1 MNLNL
6 LYGIL
11 FLIGGH
17 ICAWFQLNSQFKWDW
32 FREHTWVMI
41 LFGIPCSYFFILGTK
56 HTVEGMGGLLWPV
69 RFIGFGIGIIIYAG
83 MVSYF
88 FNEGITTKTII
99 SLALATILICI
110 QVLWK

>member
-1 MNLNL
+1 MNINL
-6 LYGIL
+6 LYGML
-11 FLIGGH
+11 FLALGH
-17 ICAWFQLNSQFKWDW
+17 LGAFFQLNGQFKWDW
-32 FREHTWVMI
+32 FKTNEWAVAGFGVI
-41 LFGIPCSYFFILGTK
+41 LSFFYIWGTK
-56 HTVEGMGGLLWPV
+56 YAVEGMNGLLWPV

-110 QVLWK
+110 QILWK

>member
-1 MNLNL
+1 M
-6 LYGIL
+6 L
-11 FLIGGH
+11 FLALGH
-17 ICAWFQLNSQFKWDW
+17 LGAFFRLNGQFKWDW
-32 FREHTWVMI
+32 FRNNEWVVAGFGVI
-41 LFGIPCSYFFILGTK
+41 LSFFYIWGTK
-56 HTVEGMGGLLWPV
+56 YAVEGMNGMLWPV